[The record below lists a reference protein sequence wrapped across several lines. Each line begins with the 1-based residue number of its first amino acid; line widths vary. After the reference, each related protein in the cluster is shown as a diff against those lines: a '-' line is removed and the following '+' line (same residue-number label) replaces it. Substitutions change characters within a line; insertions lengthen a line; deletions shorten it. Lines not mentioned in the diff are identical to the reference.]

1 MYKIFVIFWEA
12 IKMKCP
18 FCGNEMI
25 TGDVLCKIGSA
36 PTLYPKEP
44 GSSEL
49 KHFFKMFFGSKSSIK
64 TSDLDQCWYCSR
76 CKKILAVWN
85 ER

>member
-1 MYKIFVIFWEA
+1 
-12 IKMKCP
+12 MKCP

-25 TGDVLCKIGSA
+25 TGDVICKIGSA

-64 TSDLDQCWYCSR
+64 TSDLDQCWYCGR
-76 CKKILAVWN
+76 CKKIFAVWN